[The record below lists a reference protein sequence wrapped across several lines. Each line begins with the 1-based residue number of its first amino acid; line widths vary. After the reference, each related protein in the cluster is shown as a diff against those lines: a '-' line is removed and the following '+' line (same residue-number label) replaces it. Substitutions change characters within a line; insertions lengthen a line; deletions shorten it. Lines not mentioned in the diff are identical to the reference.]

1 MAILLSNDDGINAP
15 GLKALAEALKGLDE
29 IIISAPADNQ
39 SGVGMAITLDRDLTA
54 TRHPDGSAGEIRY
67 SVDGTPSDATKFGL
81 QHAAAGKDVR
91 LVVSGINLG
100 QNLGTNVRCS
110 GTVGAAF
117 EAVATGVTA
126 LAVSVGYD
134 EPINWEGAK
143 YYARSIAEKVLALQP
158 KEPFVLNLNVPS
170 LSPDDIPGL
179 VVAHHGLGGFHDT
192 LAVRENGTHYR
203 VEAMWHTDI
212 PEVDCDAAAFKAG
225 YAVITPLRFEMTH
238 DGMMDELCR
247 EWADDVSRFS
257 PEE

>member
-1 MAILLSNDDGINAP
+1 MAILLTNDDGIDAP
-15 GLKALAEALKGLDE
+15 GLAALAEALAGLDE
-29 IIISAPADNQ
+29 IIVSAPAGNQ

-54 TRHPDGSAGEIRY
+54 KRHPDGPNGEVRY

-81 QHAAAGKDVR
+81 QHAVAGKDVR

-134 EPINWEGAK
+134 EPVNWDGAK
-143 YYARSIAEKVLALQP
+143 AYARSIAERVLALRDCA
-158 KEPFVLNLNVPS
+158 PFVLNLNVPS
-170 LSPDDIPGL
+170 LPEDEIPGL
-179 VVAHHGLGGFHDT
+179 VVAHHGVGGFHDT
-192 LAVRENGTHYR
+192 LAVREDGKQYR
-203 VEAMWHTDI
+203 AEAAWRMDV
-212 PEVDCDAAAFKAG
+212 PEVDCDAAAFRAG

-238 DGMMDELCR
+238 DVMMDELCR
-247 EWADDVSRFS
+247 EWAEDVCLFT
-257 PEE
+257 PKQ